1 MTKITQNS
9 IICTLRLKIYEI
21 ISIKLGSETI
31 SKIVA
36 PIFHFIEFLGR
47 KLFKIFN
54 NSYIIGLH
62 VRKPHLLMKGFPMLP

>member
-21 ISIKLGSETI
+21 ISIKLGFATI

-36 PIFHFIEFLGR
+36 PIFHFIKFLGR
-47 KLFKIFN
+47 KLFKYSITLT
-54 NSYIIGLH
+54 S
-62 VRKPHLLMKGFPMLP
+62 